1 MPFELKIPVK
11 LLNRFDIKNMKFLK
25 SQYEQNPFPTDIIAQ
40 FVSKKPDV
48 HARKEVPACLL

>member
-25 SQYEQNPFPTDIIAQ
+25 SQYEQNPFPTDIIPQ
-40 FVSKKPDV
+40 FV
-48 HARKEVPACLL
+48 